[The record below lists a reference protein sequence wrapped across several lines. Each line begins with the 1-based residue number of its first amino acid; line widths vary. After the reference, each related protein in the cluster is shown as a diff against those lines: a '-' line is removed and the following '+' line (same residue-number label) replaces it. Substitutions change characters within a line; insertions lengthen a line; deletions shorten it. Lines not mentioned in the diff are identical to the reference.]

1 MAVSRF
7 SPKPKSDQ
15 ENPSY
20 LALWAILTAK
30 ELFNASVLGFLL
42 NVEMFSDFLGS
53 LFGVY
58 LILVIVSLLGVI
70 LNILGDYHDIYIDVF
85 FLGLLINRD
94 MSRIPADL
102 EQQESLHLVN
112 IYKSVFEE
120 DII

>member
-70 LNILGDYHDIYIDVF
+70 LNILGDYQDAEFISTGSF
-85 FLGLLINRD
+85 
-94 MSRIPADL
+94 
-102 EQQESLHLVN
+102 
-112 IYKSVFEE
+112 
-120 DII
+120 